1 MGTDF
6 LYPIFQTA
14 ALVLAGAIALY
25 YAWNNPVT
33 RVRNLLVSLVLLGLA
48 GYKILN
54 S

>member
-14 ALVLAGAIALY
+14 ALVLGGLIAFY
-25 YAWNNPVT
+25 YAYNNPAT
-33 RVRNLLVSLVLLGLA
+33 RARNLLVSVILFGLA
-48 GYKILN
+48 GYRILG